1 VIAVVAPGGSVRDEE
16 VIAAAKAAGVAMF
29 FTGTRHFSHA

>member
-1 VIAVVAPGGSVRDEE
+1 VIAVVAPGGSIRDEE
-16 VIAAAKAAGVAMF
+16 IIAAAQAAGVAMF